1 MKKIILFVFFI
12 FSNLSFSQS
21 YAIKVYDLN
30 YQITAGVKN
39 NTSSNIRITLHYENG
54 TSEDIY
60 RRNINNNGDRET
72 NLLVFTNVRN
82 SKPIRIECFAFV
94 NFRTG
99 TDANSTVS
107 KNIDTSCGSGK
118 FSGNYSPRMTS
129 VTFKYEVGPD
139 LKIFQNTDTYLT
151 INDNLKITS
160 QTGFTTTS
168 YRWQYTIDSVNWID
182 MPQFDGLSELNVN
195 AATILGT
202 TLANSSI
209 GKTISIR
216 QKACNLFSNT
226 ITFIIKKYSPA
237 QQTEIDELS
246 NSSFMPDSGKYIV
259 SGWVK
264 ENTVQ
269 QLMTYSQ
276 SNLTISIVNGTA
288 APFYSETF
296 KPSGTIIDGWQRI
309 VGIIEIP
316 AIVPENNAKLEI
328 VLNCTSTEAD
338 CYFDDI
344 RFFPY
349 NGNLKSFVY
358 DEDTQKLMAEL
369 DENNYATFYE
379 YDLEGGLVRVK
390 KETEKGVYT
399 IQETRSNSAKKE

>member
-60 RRNINNNGDRET
+60 KRNINNNGDRET

-107 KNIDTSCGSGK
+107 KNIDTSCGSGT
-118 FSGNYSPRMTS
+118 FSGNYSPRMTA
-129 VTFKYEVGPD
+129 VTFKYQVGPD

-195 AATILGT
+195 AATILGA

-226 ITFIIKKYSPA
+226 VSFIIKKYSQA

-246 NSSFMPDSGKYIV
+246 NSSFMPDSGKYVV

-276 SNLTISIVNGTA
+276 SNLTISIVNGTS

-296 KPSGTIIDGWQRI
+296 KPSGAIIDGWQRI

-328 VLNCTSTEAD
+328 ALNCTSSEAD

-379 YDLEGGLVRVK
+379 YDIEGGLVRVK

-399 IQETRSNSAKKE
+399 IQETRSNSPKKE

>member
-1 MKKIILFVFFI
+1 MKKTILFVFFI
-12 FSNLSFSQS
+12 FSHLGFSQS

-30 YQITAGVKN
+30 YQITKGVKER
-39 NTSSNIRITLHYENG
+39 TSSNIRITLYYENG

-60 RRNINNNGDRET
+60 KRNINNEGDRET
-72 NLLVFTNVRN
+72 NLLVFSNSRN
-82 SKPIRIECFAFV
+82 SKPIKIECFAFV
-94 NFRTG
+94 NFKTG

-107 KNIDTSCGSGK
+107 KNIDTSCGNDT
-118 FSGNYSPRMTS
+118 FSGNYSPRMTPI
-129 VTFKYEVGPD
+129 TFKYQFGPD
-139 LKIFQNTDTYLT
+139 LKIFPNTENYLT
-151 INDNLKITS
+151 INDNVKITS
-160 QTGFTTTS
+160 QSGFNTNS

-182 MPQFDGLSELNVN
+182 MSQFDGLSELNVN
-195 AATILGT
+195 AATILSTAG
-202 TLANSSI
+202 ANSNI
-209 GKTISIR
+209 DKTISIR

-226 ITFIIKKYSPA
+226 VTFIIKKNSQS
-237 QQTEIDELS
+237 QQGALDELS
-246 NSSFMPDSGKYIV
+246 NSSFMPESGKYVIM
-259 SGWVK
+259 GWVK
-264 ENTVQ
+264 ENVDQ
-269 QLMTYSQ
+269 QLITYSQ
-276 SNLTISIVNGTA
+276 SNLTISIANGSA

-296 KPSGTIIDGWQRI
+296 KPSGSIIDGWQRI

-316 AIVPENNAKLEI
+316 AITPENNPKLEI
-328 VLNCTSTEAD
+328 ALNCTSNAAD

-349 NGNLKSFVY
+349 NGNLKSFAY

-399 IQETRSNSAKKE
+399 IQETRSNSPKKE